1 MDLIRNTPAA
11 LLTAISGPY
20 FHPVVLAF
28 LDWPGAP
35 LRAHSNAGNISW
47 SGQTWLGVGNFGRID
62 LPEEAFGG
70 VPTEF
75 SVTLVTDFPDLEPYT
90 DTAIKGA
97 DARVFLGAVTERGGS
112 DLIGAVEIVAGVA
125 DAMGM
130 SPELI
135 ERDDGSVVTMYGIN
149 VTMATGPSYRSMA
162 AIAHSHEDQ
171 KRQYPGDTAGRHLI
185 LAQAEAQKT
194 QWPEP

>member
-11 LLTAISGPY
+11 LLAAISGPY

-75 SVTLVTDFPDLEPYT
+75 SMTLVTDFPDLEPYT

-97 DARVFLGAVTERGGS
+97 DAQVFLGAVTERGGS
-112 DLIGAVEIVAGVA
+112 NLIGAVEIVAGVA

-149 VTMATGPSYRSMA
+149 VTMTTGPSYRSMA

-171 KRQYPGDTAGRHLI
+171 QRGYPGDTAGRHLI